1 MNGTVRTIAKKSIPL
16 DFRFILLGA
25 GMGLI
30 MGVAEIG
37 DSIDLAAGAGIAA
50 FVSFSLGGWLSVYL
64 VFPVFDFYGR
74 WVTTLGKRIEAVE
87 AKFPR
92 VENPGIKGK
101 SKKRKRILLF
111 GILFLIFPFA
121 VVWSVTVSFLVLF
134 EMGTDIFVRLDF
146 IPVLAAGTV
155 LALLDLACLSFFF
168 WRLGRKIARVENIL
182 NPEAQIPLFF
192 GQAQILDN
200 SVKKTRLFVR
210 KVVGMPER
218 PEQIYAT

>member
-1 MNGTVRTIAKKSIPL
+1 MNGTVRTIVKKSIPL

-25 GMGLI
+25 GIGLI

-37 DSIDLAAGAGIAA
+37 DSIDLAAGAGIAT

-92 VENPGIKGK
+92 VENPRIKK
-101 SKKRKRILLF
+101 ESKKRKRISLF
-111 GILFLIFPFA
+111 GILFFIFPFT
-121 VVWSVTVSFLVLF
+121 VVWSVTSSILVLF
-134 EMGTDIFVRLDF
+134 DMGTNIFVRVDF

-155 LALLDLACLSFFF
+155 LALLDLACQSFFF
-168 WRLGRKIARVENIL
+168 WRLDRSIARVEKIL
-182 NPEAQIPLFF
+182 NPEAQIPLFSV
-192 GQAQILDN
+192 QAQILDN

-210 KVVGMPER
+210 KVTGMPER
-218 PEQIYAT
+218 PEQLFAT